1 VSGLLTRVSQ
11 TSSLPRIYP
20 PESTK
25 VLTQLQVRVQDSPEG
40 AVNPPPPGQLYG
52 VPPIHM

>member
-1 VSGLLTRVSQ
+1 MSGLLTRVSQ
-11 TSSLPRIYP
+11 TSPLPRIYP